1 VDYVGLIVD
10 RAIATVYRR
19 PGHSATDE
27 PSCHVTSQS
36 TLCSLNSRI
45 LLIWL
50 AIPVA
55 LYAPQT
61 PMFIP
66 LGDDNSRRR
75 RVPLV
80 MWLLVVLNGTVW
92 FFELAYG
99 ERFIAAY
106 AAIPFELSTGLD
118 LTTTKYI
125 SIQGERIAIPQA
137 PGPSPI
143 YLTLLTSMFMHGS
156 WMHLFGNMIYLL
168 IFGDQIED
176 RLGHL
181 RFLVFYLLAGVAA
194 GLAQV
199 IATPTSVLPCV
210 GASGAI
216 AAVLGAYLVLHPRN
230 FIHVL
235 LFRSIVSLPAFVVL
249 GFWGVMQVLGH
260 FGNPSEQGG
269 VAYMAHIGGFVVGIG
284 GGFLLRLLG
293 QRR

>member
-1 VDYVGLIVD
+1 
-10 RAIATVYRR
+10 
-19 PGHSATDE
+19 
-27 PSCHVTSQS
+27 
-36 TLCSLNSRI
+36 
-45 LLIWL
+45 
-50 AIPVA
+50 
-55 LYAPQT
+55 
-61 PMFIP
+61 MFIP